1 MGLGKSDWNSKE
13 KSVAKSDTNRSNP
26 DQSGAELSEV
36 VVQNSIKRVSHVRK
50 GGRRFSFNAMVVV
63 GDSNGRV
70 GVGAGKAGEIAE
82 AIRKGTEAA
91 KKNIVQ
97 VPVTDGTIPHQIE
110 GRFGA
115 AKILFKPASPGTGI
129 IASGGTRT
137 VLELAG
143 VHDILTKSLGSN
155 NVQNSIKATVEA
167 LAKLR
172 NAEMVAQ
179 ERGVAVESLRAWS

>member
-1 MGLGKSDWNSKE
+1 MAKANSRDRDNRRSQSD
-13 KSVAKSDTNRSNP
+13 P
-26 DQSGAELSEV
+26 SGMDFSEV

-63 GDSNGRV
+63 GDRNGKV

-91 KKNIVQ
+91 KKNVVQ
-97 VPVTDGTIPHQIE
+97 ISITDGTIPHEIV
-110 GRFGA
+110 GRYGA
-115 AKILFKPASPGTGI
+115 AKILFKPATPGTGV
-129 IASGGTRT
+129 IASGGTRI

-155 NVQNSIKATVEA
+155 NVQNSIKATIAA
-167 LAKLR
+167 LKELR
-172 NAEMVAQ
+172 DVEMVAR
-179 ERGVAVESLRAWS
+179 ERGVPVESLRAWG